1 MSKKVTDTMI
11 GILVVVIMVGMMCA
25 CSYVESHYTRKGCVV
40 VEVEQRLVTVVDKT
54 GNEWCYYMDSEDYT
68 DVPSVGTVVDLHMY
82 TNNTD
87 SYIYDDEIVRV
98 SVQ

>member
-1 MSKKVTDTMI
+1 MRKTVK
-11 GILVVVIMVGMMCA
+11 GIVVIILLLGTWIA
-25 CSYVESHYTRKGCVV
+25 CSYVECHYTRKDCVV
-40 VEVEQRLVTVVDKT
+40 VEVEQRLMTVVDKT

-68 DVPSVGTVVDLHMY
+68 DVPSVGTVVDMLMY

-98 SVQ
+98 STH

>member
-1 MSKKVTDTMI
+1 MSKRVTDIMI

-25 CSYVESHYTRKGCVV
+25 CSYVESHYIRKDCIV

-87 SYIYDDEIVRV
+87 SYIYDDEIVGV